1 MGCNMA
7 GVSETLSALMT
18 IDGAQAV
25 ALVDYESGMLLGEA
39 GSGMDMEVAAAGNT
53 EVIRAKMKTAAS
65 LNLNDTIED
74 ILISLGKAYHIMRPV
89 ASRKGL
95 FLYLVLD
102 RNKSNLAL
110 ARRRVQDVEASLAL

>member
-1 MGCNMA
+1 MA
-7 GVSETLSALMT
+7 NLNDSLKDLMT

-25 ALVDYESGMLLGEA
+25 GLVDYNSGMLLGEA

-74 ILISLGKAYHIMRPV
+74 ILITLGKAYHIMRPV
-89 ASRKGL
+89 ASKQGL
-95 FLYLVLD
+95 FFYVVLD
-102 RNKSNLAL
+102 RSKSNLAL
-110 ARRRVQDVEASLAL
+110 ARRKVLDVESALQM

>member
-1 MGCNMA
+1 MA
-7 GVSETLSALMT
+7 GLDDTLNALMT

-89 ASRKGL
+89 SKKQGL

-102 RNKSNLAL
+102 RNKANLAL
-110 ARRRVQDVEASLAL
+110 ARRKVQDVEGQLAL

>member
-1 MGCNMA
+1 MA
-7 GVSETLSALMT
+7 NLKDSLADLMS

-39 GSGMDMEVAAAGNT
+39 GAGMDMEVAAAGNT
-53 EVIRAKMKTAAS
+53 EVLRAKMKTANA
-65 LNLNDTIED
+65 LKLNDTVED

-89 ASRKGL
+89 AAKQGL
-95 FLYLVLD
+95 FFYVVLD

-110 ARRRVQDVEASLAL
+110 ARRRVLDVESALEL

>member
-1 MGCNMA
+1 MGNMNNA
-7 GVSETLSALMT
+7 VSDTLNSLMQ
-18 IDGAQAV
+18 IDGAKAV

-74 ILISLGKAYHIMRPV
+74 ILISLGTAYHILRPV
-89 ASRKGL
+89 AKKKGL

-110 ARRRVQDVEASLAL
+110 ARRKVQDVEGALVM

>member
-1 MGCNMA
+1 MA
-7 GVSETLSALMT
+7 GLDDTLNALMT

-74 ILISLGKAYHIMRPV
+74 ILISLGKAYHILRPV
-89 ASRKGL
+89 SRKKGL

-102 RNKSNLAL
+102 RNKSDLAL
-110 ARRRVQDVEASLAL
+110 ARRKVQDVEADLAL

>member
-1 MGCNMA
+1 M
-7 GVSETLSALMT
+7 SALMT

-39 GSGMDMEVAAAGNT
+39 GTGVDMEVAAAGNT

-74 ILISLGKAYHIMRPV
+74 ILISLGRAYHILRPV
-89 ASRKGL
+89 AKQQGL
-95 FLYLVLD
+95 FIYLVLD
-102 RNKSNLAL
+102 RGKSNLAL
-110 ARRRVQDVEASLAL
+110 ARRKVQDVESQLAL

>member
-1 MGCNMA
+1 MA

-25 ALVDYESGMLLGEA
+25 ALVGYESGMLLGEA

-89 ASRKGL
+89 AKQKGL